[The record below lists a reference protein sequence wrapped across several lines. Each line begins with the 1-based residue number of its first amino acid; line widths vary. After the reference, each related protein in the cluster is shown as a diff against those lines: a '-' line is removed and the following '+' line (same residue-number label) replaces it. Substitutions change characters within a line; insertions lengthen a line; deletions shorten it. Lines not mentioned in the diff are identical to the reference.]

1 MTSALSTAQIV
12 TIVLTFVSVV
22 SFVVG
27 SAYWLNSSSYWVL
40 YADMDPEAA
49 SQLVAQLRSRDVPF
63 RLDDGGR
70 AIRVPSTRID
80 ELRLELAGE
89 GLPASGRIGFEIFDR
104 TAFGVT
110 EFLEHV
116 NYRRALEGEIA
127 RTISTLS
134 EVSSARVHIAMAQ
147 ESLFATRS
155 EPAKAS
161 VVLKRRNKQPLSQSA
176 VIGITNLVAASVE
189 GLRAEAVVLL
199 DSFGNP
205 LSRPPGDNDEPLGNA
220 QGERQRRLEAD
231 LSNRVV
237 TLLEPVVGLNRVRG
251 DVSARLNPESAELT
265 EERWDPDTVVRS
277 RQVTTEVGTP
287 TLPTSGVAG
296 ASANIP
302 SSGDDTSG
310 VAADSTSPARQA
322 ALDPPSRGT
331 ETTNYEMSKVV
342 RHSVRPR
349 GEIARLSVAVIV
361 DDEHLVEEDATGQT
375 TRSTR
380 PRDAD
385 ELQKLEGLVAAAV
398 GLDTGRG
405 DLLTVENIAFEI
417 PEFEEPEPPSAW
429 QTWSPQ
435 IIDGAR
441 ILAVIVLGLV
451 AFFFVLRPLMK
462 RVVVALPTAGAVPVL
477 PDQLPRTLQDLEGD
491 LEAELDSVT
500 GTNRKMPI
508 LTKRLTEM
516 TSKSPENAAR
526 LLRTWLAD
534 EER

>member
-27 SAYWLNSSSYWVL
+27 SAYWLNSSSYRVL

-237 TLLEPVVGLNRVRG
+237 TLLEPVVGLNRVRV

-296 ASANIP
+296 ASANIRGP
-302 SSGDDTSG
+302 VTNVIMCLAFGHAGAQRQHGARAVERNSSGRWRQTPERWMASRTRWE
-310 VAADSTSPARQA
+310 ADRRVGRCRPRAILS
-322 ALDPPSRGT
+322 PSRHRRRR
-331 ETTNYEMSKVV
+331 S
-342 RHSVRPR
+342 RPR
-349 GEIARLSVAVIV
+349 S
-361 DDEHLVEEDATGQT
+361 
-375 TRSTR
+375 RSR
-380 PRDAD
+380 
-385 ELQKLEGLVAAAV
+385 
-398 GLDTGRG
+398 
-405 DLLTVENIAFEI
+405 
-417 PEFEEPEPPSAW
+417 
-429 QTWSPQ
+429 
-435 IIDGAR
+435 
-441 ILAVIVLGLV
+441 
-451 AFFFVLRPLMK
+451 
-462 RVVVALPTAGAVPVL
+462 
-477 PDQLPRTLQDLEGD
+477 
-491 LEAELDSVT
+491 
-500 GTNRKMPI
+500 
-508 LTKRLTEM
+508 
-516 TSKSPENAAR
+516 
-526 LLRTWLAD
+526 
-534 EER
+534 